1 MKDKVLFIGYEW
13 NLKRTASSVF
23 FVDLLKQHFEV
34 DIEFYTKENYKKILK
49 KCTNEYF
56 AIFFFQITPKE
67 IRKIKCKNVFLIPMY
82 DDFHLTRNR
91 VWMILKYKTI
101 CFSKK
106 LESDIKTVKYAQT
119 FHIQYFPK
127 PIDLSSSN
135 KNLLFFWQRRD
146 FTWSKLKQVLPSA
159 DKIKQELGIKK
170 IIIHSVTDGFDEFE
184 KPSEEDIRDYNIE
197 ITTWFKDK
205 NEISNILKK
214 TKYYVAPR
222 EKEGIGFSFIDAMQN
237 ECIVIAHN
245 DSTMNEYIVHGEN
258 GYLIDFKKPT
268 KINFLDDKKLSE
280 NLKQINRNLNT
291 NYNNQI
297 DYLINFIKSPP
308 LKQNSIKK
316 YIVYLSYILKQI
328 KNKFFK

>member
-13 NLKRTASSVF
+13 NLKRIASSVF

-34 DIEFYTKENYKKILK
+34 DIEFYTKENYKKIVK
-49 KCTNEYF
+49 KCSNEYF

-159 DKIKQELGIKK
+159 DKIKQELFWLLK
-170 IIIHSVTDGFDEFE
+170 IIFSSMLH
-184 KPSEEDIRDYNIE
+184 YNIE

-280 NLKQINRNLNT
+280 NLKKINRNLST